1 MKVLKSTFDLA
12 SPTAESNREGNRERI
27 AELQRQQSIAT
38 AGGGEKY
45 VARHRERGRLLA
57 RERIELLLDRDA
69 PFLELATVAA
79 WGTDYKVGASVV
91 TGIGVVSGVE
101 CMLIAHDPTVRGGA
115 SNPYTWK
122 KVLRATTIARENRLP
137 LINLVESGGGD
148 LERQAELFVPAG
160 RLFHDLSALSAAGI
174 PTIALVFG
182 NSTAGGAYVPGMCD
196 YAVMVQNQAKVFL
209 AGPPLVK
216 MATGEDADDESLGGA
231 DMHARTSGLADY
243 LAHDEYECIAIGR
256 EIVDHLNWRKLGP
269 GPTEPADEPLYS
281 AEDLLDIASV
291 DLKVPFDPR
300 EVIARVVDGSRFEE
314 YKPLYGTALVTGWA
328 SVHGYP
334 VGIIANARGVLFNE
348 EAKKGS
354 EFILLCNQTDTPLI
368 FLQNTTGFMVGTQ
381 YEQKGMIK
389 DGSKLINAVTNSRV
403 PHITINMAASY
414 GAGNYGMSG
423 RSYDPRLL
431 FTWPNSKTA
440 IMGPEQLAG
449 VMSIVARQAAE
460 TAGRP
465 FDEDADAIRRAEFEA
480 RIESES
486 LALYMSGEGYDDG
499 IIDPRDTRS
508 VLGMALSMC
517 HSNEITGTRGFAV
530 FRM

>member
-1 MKVLKSTFDLA
+1 MKVLKSTFDMRSDSAKL
-12 SPTAESNREGNRERI
+12 NREGNEVNV
-27 AELQRQQSIAT
+27 AELERQQALAS
-38 AGGGEKY
+38 AGGGAKY
-45 VARHRERGRLLA
+45 VDRHRSRGRMLA

-69 PFLELATVAA
+69 AFLELATVAA
-79 WGTDYKVGASVV
+79 WGTDYTVGASVV

-101 CMLIAHDPTVRGGA
+101 CMIVAHDPTVRGGA

-122 KVLRATTIARENRLP
+122 KVLRAMTIARENRLP
-137 LINLVESGGGD
+137 TINLVESGGGD

-160 RLFHDLSALSAAGI
+160 RLFHELTALSANGV

-196 YAVMVQNQAKVFL
+196 YTVMVQNQAKVFL
-209 AGPPLVK
+209 GGPPLVK

-231 DMHARTSGLADY
+231 DMHARVSGLADY
-243 LAHDEYECIAIGR
+243 LAHDEHECIAIGR
-256 EIVDHLNWRKLGP
+256 EIVEHLNWRKLGP
-269 GPTEPADEPLYS
+269 GPTEPADEPLFDPQ
-281 AEDLLDIASV
+281 DLLEIAPV

-314 YKPLYGTALVTGWA
+314 YKPSYGTALVTGWA
-328 SVHGYP
+328 SIHGYP
-334 VGIIANARGVLFNE
+334 VGILANARGVLFNE
-348 EAKKGS
+348 EAKKGT

-381 YEQKGMIK
+381 YEQNGMIK
-389 DGSKLINAVTNSRV
+389 DGSKMINAVTNSKV

-449 VMSIVARQAAE
+449 VMSIVARQAAAN
-460 TAGRP
+460 AGRP
-465 FDEDADAIRRAEFEA
+465 FDEEADAVKRAALEE
-480 RIESES
+480 RIEAES
-486 LALYMSGEGYDDG
+486 LALYMSGQGYDDG

>member
-1 MKVLKSTFDLA
+1 MRVLSSTFDLT
-12 SPTAESNREGNRERI
+12 SPTAQDNRAGNEERVT
-27 AELQRQQSIAT
+27 EMRRQQGLAN
-38 AGGGEKY
+38 AGGGAKY
-45 VARHRERGRLLA
+45 VARHRDRGRLLA

-69 PFLELATVAA
+69 PFLELATVAG
-79 WGTDYKVGASVV
+79 WGTEYAVGASVV

-101 CMLIAHDPTVRGGA
+101 CMIVAHDPTVRGGA
-115 SNPYTWK
+115 SNPYTWT
-122 KVLRATTIARENRLP
+122 KVLRAMTVARENRLP
-137 LINLVESGGGD
+137 TINLVESGGGD
-148 LERQAELFVPAG
+148 LQRQAELFVPAG
-160 RLFHDLSALSAAGI
+160 RLFHELTALSAAGV
-174 PTIALVFG
+174 PTLALVFG

-209 AGPPLVK
+209 GGPPLVK
-216 MATGEDADDESLGGA
+216 MATGEDADDESLGGG

-243 LAHDEYECIAIGR
+243 LAHDEQECIAIGR
-256 EIVDHLNWRKLGP
+256 EIIEHLNWRKLGP
-269 GPTEPADEPLYS
+269 GPTEPVDEPLYS
-281 AEDLLDIASV
+281 SEDLLDIASV

-334 VGIIANARGVLFNE
+334 VGILANARGVLFNE
-348 EAKKGS
+348 EAKKGA
-354 EFILLCNQTDTPLI
+354 EFIMLANQTDTPLL

-381 YEQKGMIK
+381 YEQNGMIK
-389 DGSKLINAVTNSRV
+389 DGSKMINAVTNSKV
-403 PHITINMAASY
+403 PHITINLAASY

-449 VMSIVARQAAE
+449 VMSIVARQAALS
-460 TAGRP
+460 AGRP
-465 FDEDADAIRRAEFEA
+465 FDEEADAKNRASLEE

-486 LALYMSGEGYDDG
+486 LALYMSGQGYDDG
-499 IIDPRDTRS
+499 VIDPRDTRS

-517 HSNEITGTRGFAV
+517 HSNEINGTRGFGV